1 MAWAHDCDVM
11 VGEVWAPVGGQVE
24 GEDVVLDE
32 ALGHHL
38 CHGHGHLQG
47 KGLGLRMDTGQDS
60 I

>member
-1 MAWAHDCDVM
+1 M